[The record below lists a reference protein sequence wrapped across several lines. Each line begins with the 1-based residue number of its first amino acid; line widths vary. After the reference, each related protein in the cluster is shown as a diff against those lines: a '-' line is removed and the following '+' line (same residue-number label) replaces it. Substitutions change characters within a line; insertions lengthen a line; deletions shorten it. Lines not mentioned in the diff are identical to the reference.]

1 MAIDFEK
8 TKQKQNKTIQ
18 KIRTSDFVKTLKTVI
33 VVLVSNFEL
42 IRKKKN
48 GGEYFSLASSC
59 IRKFKVI
66 KCLALQHTEISR

>member
-1 MAIDFEK
+1 MAIDFKKQNKSK
-8 TKQKQNKTIQ
+8 TKQYKKSEQ
-18 KIRTSDFVKTLKTVI
+18 SDFVKTLKTVI
-33 VVLVSNFEL
+33 VLDSNFEL

-66 KCLALQHTEISR
+66 KCLALQHVEISR